1 MTIDRNYTGNAP
13 VQIGVVKGRVHFE
26 LPAGINW
33 VAMDPNNARLMG
45 EELAR
50 RAFEAHTGRAPDANK
65 SLLVD
70 QIREKMVNRVLMVL
84 TSLEN
89 QKVPMLRRA
98 QTVVDIVLQE
108 AT

>member
-1 MTIDRNYTGNAP
+1 MSDYTGNAN

-26 LPAGINW
+26 LPVGINW
-33 VAMDPNNARLMG
+33 IAMDPDNARIMG

-50 RAFEAHTGRAPDANK
+50 RAFEAHTGRAPDAGK
-65 SLLVD
+65 SLVVD
-70 QIREKMVNRVLMVL
+70 QIREKMVNRILHVL
-84 TSLEN
+84 TSMES

-98 QTVVDIVLQE
+98 QAVVDIVLQE